1 MHMHDTPMKV
11 LAEAINI
18 TCYTTNKIFLGPGT
32 RRHLM
37 NYRLEKDLTLSI
49 LGLLEMS
56 VIYLGIGKPWKV

>member
-1 MHMHDTPMKV
+1 MHMHDTPMKF

-18 TCYTTNKIFLGPGT
+18 TCYPTNKIFFGPGT

>member
-1 MHMHDTPMKV
+1 MHMHDTPMKF

-37 NYRLEKDLTLSI
+37 NYRLEEDLTLSI